1 MRKWDVL
8 EFAADPPKWETEMG
22 RWEDR
27 YGQTVV
33 RFDTFV
39 PSRMVPAC
47 NRFYAAVTEQTLT
60 HDGSEVLGRHLGNAV
75 TRQKPQGTVI
85 VKDSK
90 SSPRKIDAAVA
101 AVVAHDRA
109 MWWATR
115 QASGDVLFAFT

>member
-1 MRKWDVL
+1 M
-8 EFAADPPKWETEMG
+8 
-22 RWEDR
+22 
-27 YGQTVV
+27 
-33 RFDTFV
+33 
-39 PSRMVPAC
+39 
-47 NRFYAAVTEQTLT
+47 
-60 HDGSEVLGRHLGNAV
+60 